1 MAEGLGN
8 DVNMMP
14 GFMVTGTSCFGMPY
28 CAVVAGW
35 VEIPKASDEWMP
47 YCAVVAGWVEIP
59 KASDEWLEI
68 RPVKA
73 SIKYAEVKNAT

>member
-14 GFMVTGTSCFGMPY
+14 GFMVTGISCFGMPY
-28 CAVVAGW
+28 GAV
-35 VEIPKASDEWMP
+35 S
-47 YCAVVAGWVEIP
+47 AGWVEIP

>member
-14 GFMVTGTSCFGMPY
+14 GFMVTGISCFGMPY
-28 CAVVAGW
+28 GAVSAGW
-35 VEIPKASDEWMP
+35 VEMPKASDE
-47 YCAVVAGWVEIP
+47 G
-59 KASDEWLEI
+59 LEI

>member
-14 GFMVTGTSCFGMPY
+14 GFMVTGISCFGMPY
-28 CAVVAGW
+28 GAV
-35 VEIPKASDEWMP
+35 S
-47 YCAVVAGWVEIP
+47 AGWVEIP

-73 SIKYAEVKNAT
+73 RINNAEVKNAT

>member
-14 GFMVTGTSCFGMPY
+14 GFMVTGISCFGMPY
-28 CAVVAGW
+28 GAV
-35 VEIPKASDEWMP
+35 S
-47 YCAVVAGWVEIP
+47 AGWVEIP

-68 RPVKA
+68 RTVKA
-73 SIKYAEVKNAT
+73 NIKYTEAKNAT